1 MITIKQEQIQ
11 IMAQDIR
18 NQKNILNTISEDFI
32 LEASKVLKKSPNTI
46 WSEKENDMI
55 KKVLFQKGYSE
66 NQIHHVLKEYSPIPI
81 EAIEK
86 EDSMNLDK
94 NNNLLSIFINKEMN
108 KNLSNR
114 AIMQHVMNKRD
125 TFTELKDKP
134 NSMQRQIILNT
145 IKKVQKENYLFR

>member
-1 MITIKQEQIQ
+1 
-11 IMAQDIR
+11 
-18 NQKNILNTISEDFI
+18 
-32 LEASKVLKKSPNTI
+32 
-46 WSEKENDMI
+46 
-55 KKVLFQKGYSE
+55 
-66 NQIHHVLKEYSPIPI
+66 
-81 EAIEK
+81 
-86 EDSMNLDK
+86 MNLDK

>member
-1 MITIKQEQIQ
+1 
-11 IMAQDIR
+11 
-18 NQKNILNTISEDFI
+18 
-32 LEASKVLKKSPNTI
+32 
-46 WSEKENDMI
+46 
-55 KKVLFQKGYSE
+55 
-66 NQIHHVLKEYSPIPI
+66 
-81 EAIEK
+81 
-86 EDSMNLDK
+86 MNLDK

-114 AIMQHVMNKRD
+114 AIMQQVMNKRD

>member
-1 MITIKQEQIQ
+1 
-11 IMAQDIR
+11 
-18 NQKNILNTISEDFI
+18 
-32 LEASKVLKKSPNTI
+32 
-46 WSEKENDMI
+46 MI

-66 NQIHHVLKEYSPIPI
+66 NQIHHVLKEYSPIP
-81 EAIEK
+81 AIEK